1 MSENTALSEHEEQE
15 ATAISPPNWH
25 INVAR
30 FLSPAFSPVTI
41 SLPFLLLVAL
51 AIHAS
56 NGFVLA
62 IITLCF
68 LSIGPAIYIGVG
80 VALGQLSDVDVSV
93 RSQRTGPY
101 LFSSGSCVI
110 GFVVLTLAH
119 APRGMQTI
127 LLLNAISSI
136 ILMLITLRWKISMH
150 ASSLAAVITMLNML
164 YGRILLPAFILL
176 ILVSWSRVV
185 LKRHT
190 IAQVTA
196 GSLFGM
202 ALTWTLVT
210 LRGF

>member
-15 ATAISPPNWH
+15 ATAISPPGWH
-25 INVAR
+25 INFAR
-30 FLSPAFSPVTI
+30 FLSTAFSPVTI
-41 SLPFLLLVAL
+41 SLPFLLLVTV
-51 AIHAS
+51 AIHAP
-56 NGFVLA
+56 NAFVLA
-62 IITLCF
+62 MVTLCF
-68 LSIGPAIYIGVG
+68 LSVGPALYIGVG
-80 VALGQLSDVDVSV
+80 VALGKLSDVDVSV

-101 LFSSGSCVI
+101 LFSAGSCVI
-110 GFVVLTLAH
+110 GFVVLTLVH

-127 LLLNAISSI
+127 LLLNAISSVV
-136 ILMLITLRWKISMH
+136 LMLITLRWKISMH

-164 YGRILLPAFILL
+164 YGRIVLPAFLLL

-190 IAQVTA
+190 IGQVAA

-202 ALTWTLVT
+202 VLTWTLVT